1 MVKNNM
7 SFVKVKCGKC
17 KNEQTIFT
25 TTSNVIEC
33 LICSEALAI
42 PTGGK
47 AVISAEVIETY

>member
-1 MVKNNM
+1 M

-17 KNEQTIFT
+17 KNEQTIFSN
-25 TTSNVIEC
+25 TSTEIQC
-33 LICSEALAI
+33 LICSEALAT